1 MNIAKSLADADY
13 YTVARAFSRAKRCG
27 QPEAAL
33 SDHVV
38 LYAIEIGRSLIAT
51 FSASCRIHGSRY
63 FAAVHPASCSS
74 RVKDRKVIGVANE
87 DALEEACAQQSVEV

>member
-1 MNIAKSLADADY
+1 VGQAIDVNIAKSLADADY

-38 LYAIEIGRSLIAT
+38 LYAIEIGRS
-51 FSASCRIHGSRY
+51 
-63 FAAVHPASCSS
+63 
-74 RVKDRKVIGVANE
+74 VI
-87 DALEEACAQQSVEV
+87 